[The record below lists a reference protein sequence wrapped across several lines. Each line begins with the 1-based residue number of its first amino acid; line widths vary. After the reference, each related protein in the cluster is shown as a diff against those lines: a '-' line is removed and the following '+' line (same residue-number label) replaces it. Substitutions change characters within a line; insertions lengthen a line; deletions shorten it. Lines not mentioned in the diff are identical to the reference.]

1 MAITRRSF
9 MELLTFSAA
18 AGAVSSPALAT
29 DVRKF
34 SVLVATNE
42 PYGSYHIASMVS
54 YVKGHGGRIA
64 LVSPDLDHR
73 MGDGVDVITVDQ
85 AAEWGAD
92 LLVVTGATPWPIAV
106 IQHLDSLPV
115 VASSMAYLNPM
126 EAEGAMLVRSR
137 LVGATAQ
144 SSAESAVFATH
155 WGIPKHDITVVG
167 NPQLD
172 GLPAYRPEEN
182 TVLVATSVTHQSETG
197 SCAPG
202 TDLLMRTAEALHNHG
217 YRVRVG
223 LHPRENPSLWSNFEI
238 AIEGTVR
245 AAETAKVVVGI
256 PGSVF
261 PQIAALGAPLVGITD
276 DRLHVPDYIM
286 SVATPVKTVDQALT
300 AVRAGRRPAAQHL
313 RSVVGPLGG
322 SRARLWNYWRHA
334 VTSAEPTRPAQS
346 SDASPEPSRTPA
358 PPRSPHTPPAAPHR
372 LPALPGTGR

>member
-126 EAEGAMLVRSR
+126 EAEGAMSVRDR

-238 AIEGTVR
+238 DTEGTVR

-261 PQIAALGAPLVGITD
+261 P
-276 DRLHVPDYIM
+276 
-286 SVATPVKTVDQALT
+286 
-300 AVRAGRRPAAQHL
+300 
-313 RSVVGPLGG
+313 
-322 SRARLWNYWRHA
+322 
-334 VTSAEPTRPAQS
+334 
-346 SDASPEPSRTPA
+346 
-358 PPRSPHTPPAAPHR
+358 
-372 LPALPGTGR
+372 